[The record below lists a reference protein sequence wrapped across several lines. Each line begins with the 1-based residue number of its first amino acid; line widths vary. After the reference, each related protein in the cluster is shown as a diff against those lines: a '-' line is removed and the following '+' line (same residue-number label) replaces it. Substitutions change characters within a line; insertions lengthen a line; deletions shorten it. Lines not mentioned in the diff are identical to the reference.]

1 MVKGLGIDPG
11 TMSFDIAVV
20 ENDRVVWEKSIST
33 VEVAKNPSVL
43 VKGVEE
49 AGKVDVIA
57 GPSGYGT
64 PVVWNEDI
72 IDPRVFATKILLLTD
87 EEDIRRGVER
97 GEFGMGVYDALTKVV
112 VELWRRKL
120 PVCYIPSVIL
130 LPTVPSYRKINK
142 LDMGTADKMAIAVLA
157 VYDQASRLG
166 LNYGETSFILVEMGF
181 GYNAVMAVNKGK
193 IIDGLGGTLVPTGF
207 LTVGPLDAE
216 LAVAG
221 KMWERSD
228 VFYGGV
234 STICRTLNV
243 EEAVRK
249 YVEEIEPF
257 KSAFESMFESLEKSV
272 RSLLVSLPN
281 PKEIIISG
289 RLTRMRDIRKEIERR
304 LGKIAPVVKIKGLK
318 GAKISKEAA
327 QGYAIVAEGLGGG
340 YFRKLIEHME
350 ILKAKGTVM
359 SWVHHPRLMKAKEEL
374 REAYRKSVKPEKQKI
389 FDIT

>member
-166 LNYGETSFILVEMGF
+166 VDYGETSFILVEMGF

-272 RSLLVSLPN
+272 RSLLVSLPD

-340 YFRKLIEHME
+340 YFRKLIVHME

>member
-11 TMSFDIAVV
+11 TMSFDIAVI
-20 ENDRVVWEKSIST
+20 ENDKVVWEKSIST
-33 VEVAKNPSVL
+33 IEVAKNPSTL
-43 VKGVEE
+43 VESVEE
-49 AGKVDVIA
+49 AGRVDVIA

-64 PVVWNEDI
+64 PIVWNKDI
-72 IDPRVFATKILLLTD
+72 IDPKVFATKILLLTD

-97 GEFGMGVYDALTKVV
+97 GEFGMRVYDALTKVV

-130 LPTVPSYRKINK
+130 LPTIPSYRKINK

-166 LNYGETSFILVEMGF
+166 IGYDETNFILVEMGF

-207 LTVGPLDAE
+207 LTIGPLDAE

-234 STICRTLNV
+234 STICETLNV

-249 YVEEIEPF
+249 YVEEVEPF

-272 RSLLVSLPN
+272 RSLLTSLPN

-289 RLTRMRDIRKEIERR
+289 RLTRIQDIREEIERR
-304 LGKIAPVVKIKGLK
+304 LGKIAPVVKIKGLR

-327 QGYAIVAEGLGGG
+327 QGYAIVAEGIGGG
-340 YFRKLIEHME
+340 YFRKLVEHME

-374 REAYRKSVKPEKQKI
+374 REAYKRSVKPEKQML
-389 FDIT
+389 FEV

>member
-33 VEVAKNPSVL
+33 IEVAKNPSVL

-181 GYNAVMAVNKGK
+181 GYNAVMAVKKGK
-193 IIDGLGGTLVPTGF
+193 IIDSLGGTLVPTGF

-289 RLTRMRDIRKEIERR
+289 RLTRIRDIRKEIERR

-374 REAYRKSVKPEKQKI
+374 REAYRKSVKSEKQKI

>member
-11 TMSFDIAVV
+11 TMSFDIAVI
-20 ENDRVVWEKSIST
+20 ENDKVVWEKSIST
-33 VEVAKNPSVL
+33 IEVAKNPSTL
-43 VKGVEE
+43 VESVEE
-49 AGKVDVIA
+49 AGRVDVIA

-64 PVVWNEDI
+64 PIVWNKDI
-72 IDPRVFATKILLLTD
+72 IDPKVFATKILLLTD

-97 GEFGMGVYDALTKVV
+97 GEFGMRVYDALTKVV

-130 LPTVPSYRKINK
+130 LPTIPSYRKINK

-166 LNYGETSFILVEMGF
+166 IGYDETSFILVEMGF

-207 LTVGPLDAE
+207 LTIGPLDAE

-234 STICRTLNV
+234 STICETLNV

-249 YVEEIEPF
+249 YVEEVEPF

-272 RSLLVSLPN
+272 RSLLTSLPN

-289 RLTRMRDIRKEIERR
+289 RLTRIQDIREEIERR
-304 LGKIAPVVKIKGLK
+304 LGKIAPVVKIKGLR

-327 QGYAIVAEGLGGG
+327 QGYAIVAEGIGGG
-340 YFRKLIEHME
+340 YFRKLVEHME

-374 REAYRKSVKPEKQKI
+374 REAYKRSVKPEKQML
-389 FDIT
+389 FEV